1 MARRDLPSL
10 SLLQTFELAAR
21 RLSFTEAAEELCITQ
36 SAVSRQIRSLEE
48 QLGVPLFK
56 RLHRALEL
64 TPEGKTL
71 FETVARNLDDLEV
84 SIREIQVVKSF
95 PQLTVGTSVSF
106 AYFWLMPR
114 LAKFSEAHP
123 EIDLRILASDQ
134 ALDLAKG
141 TADIGVLYGN
151 GQWPGFKSDLLF
163 GEEVYPV
170 CGPAYLEQDHK
181 LATSADFLE
190 ETLLHLDSGGNI
202 WGGVDWQVWLKTHGV
217 TDLPTRRGIRLNNY
231 PMIIQAA
238 LGNRGVALGWSY
250 IVDEMVDQGLLIK
263 PLDLNL
269 KTENGY
275 YLVSS
280 KEASPQSAIAAFRNW
295 ILEEVRQVHTTK
307 R

>member
-71 FETVARNLDDLEV
+71 FETVTRNLDDLEV

-170 CGPAYLEQDHK
+170 CGPAYLEQD
-181 LATSADFLE
+181 
-190 ETLLHLDSGGNI
+190 
-202 WGGVDWQVWLKTHGV
+202 
-217 TDLPTRRGIRLNNY
+217 IRLNNY

>member
-21 RLSFTEAAEELCITQ
+21 RLNFTEAAEELCITQ

-48 QLGVPLFK
+48 QIGVPLFN

-64 TPEGKTL
+64 TAEGKTL
-71 FETVARNLDDLEV
+71 FETVTRNLDEIGTT
-84 SIREIQVVKSF
+84 IREIQAVKGF

-134 ALDLAKG
+134 ALDLSKG
-141 TADIGVLYGN
+141 TADIGVLYGD

-170 CGPAYLEQDHK
+170 CGPAYQDQEGKLERP
-181 LATSADFLE
+181 TDFLE
-190 ETLLHLDSGGNI
+190 ATLLHLDSGGSI
-202 WGGVDWQVWLKTHGV
+202 WGGVDWQVWLRTHGV

-250 IVDEMVDQGLLIK
+250 IVDEMVDQGLLVN
-263 PLDLNL
+263 PLDLTL
-269 KTENGY
+269 KTEKGY

-280 KEASPQSAIAAFRNW
+280 KEAVPQSASAAFRDW
-295 ILEEVRQVHTTK
+295 ILEEVSQTHAGK